1 MQQAVNAADVN
12 KHTEINDPADR
23 AHDLHAGSEAVPNC
37 FLCGFCFGKENCLC
51 GADDAPAL
59 CVNLKHFNLHG
70 FADKFFKVGNV
81 FGGNLRSGNECACTV
96 GEGNDDAAL
105 DRFFAGTFKNL
116 SFGFGAGGE
125 FFPRLLALDV
135 FTGEQYIAFAVI
147 YFENFNFDGIAH
159 FVLGC
164 GVQIGIVGELG
175 ARNISVGLVSDADAD
190 FAVNNL
196 NDGARQ
202 NLTAVNSDD
211 GLVDRLF
218 VKYGI
223 FLDVCCVCSCVFGCG
238 FAIYISLIL
247 FAHCVDNLPDN
258 RIRCRCTGNYAYHY
272 IIIFKYIKR
281 NFAFFCGI
289 EGISAIFFTNFSEFL
304 GIGAVFVT

>member
-1 MQQAVNAADVN
+1 M
-12 KHTEINDPADR
+12 R
-23 AHDLHAGSEAVPNC
+23 
-37 FLCGFCFGKENCLC
+37 
-51 GADDAPAL
+51 
-59 CVNLKHFNLHG
+59 
-70 FADKFFKVGNV
+70 
-81 FGGNLRSGNECACTV
+81 
-96 GEGNDDAAL
+96 GNDDAAL
-105 DRFFAGTFKNL
+105 DCFFAGTFKNL

-164 GVQIGIVGELG
+164 GIQIGIVGELG

-202 NLTAVNSDD
+202 NLTAVNLDD

-238 FAIYISLIL
+238 FAIYISLTCSLIVLITSLIIESGVDAPATTPTIISL
-247 FAHCVDNLPDN
+247 FLNISREISHS
-258 RIRCRCTGNYAYHY
+258 
-272 IIIFKYIKR
+272 
-281 NFAFFCGI
+281 FAALRVFLQFF
-289 EGISAIFFTNFSEFL
+289 SQFF
-304 GIGAVFVT
+304 